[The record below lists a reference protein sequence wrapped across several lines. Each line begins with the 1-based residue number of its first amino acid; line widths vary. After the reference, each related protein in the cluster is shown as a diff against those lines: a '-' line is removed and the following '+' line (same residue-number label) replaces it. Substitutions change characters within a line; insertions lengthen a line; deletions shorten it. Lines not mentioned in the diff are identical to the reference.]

1 MMKALA
7 VTLLGAAMLAA
18 APAQAQVLDLSTIK
32 CKDFVESGKENIGV
46 ILAWMNAYYKGED
59 DPPIIDFDKMAQD
72 GRKLGEKCAA
82 NPTMG
87 LMTAADSLF
96 EQ

>member
-1 MMKALA
+1 MKALA
-7 VTLLGAAMLAA
+7 VALLGAALLAG
-18 APAQAQVLDLSTIK
+18 APAQGQILDLSTIK
-32 CKDFVESGKENIGV
+32 CKDFVESGKENIGI

-59 DPPIIDFDKMAQD
+59 DPPIIDFDKMAKD
-72 GRKLGEKCAA
+72 GRLLGEKCAA
-82 NPTMG
+82 NPAMG